1 MTKERL
7 EELRYIEKSIK
18 AIQEDLKQLNAD
30 MHDMTGKVYT
40 DVVKGSTAE
49 YPYIERHFQI
59 EGVDYHNYERLRKKM
74 QAKEWELQDK
84 FSKLEEWLEGIK
96 DERLYLIFRLKYRNG
111 MTNEQIGKEIGFTA
125 GRISQ
130 MIHKYLRE
138 SKD

>member
-18 AIQEDLKQLNAD
+18 TIQEDLEQLNAD

-59 EGVDYHNYERLRKKM
+59 EGVDYVGYERLKKKM

-84 FSKLEEWLEGIK
+84 LAELEEWLEGID
-96 DERLYLIFRLKYRNG
+96 DEKLYLIFRLKYRNG
-111 MTNEQIGKEIGFTA
+111 MTNKEIAEELGYDKS
-125 GRISQ
+125 RISQ
-130 MIHKYLRE
+130 LINKYLQSE
-138 SKD
+138 

>member
-18 AIQEDLKQLNAD
+18 VIQGDIKKINEDMQNV
-30 MHDMTGKVYT
+30 TGKVCT
-40 DVVKGSTAE
+40 DVVKGSTSE

-59 EGVDYHNYERLRKKM
+59 EGVDYHSYERLRKKM
-74 QAKEWELQDK
+74 QVKEQELQ
-84 FSKLEEWLEGIK
+84 SKLAELEEWLEEIE
-96 DERLYLIFRLKYRNG
+96 DERLYLIFRMKYRNG
-111 MTNEQIGKEIGFTA
+111 LTNEQIGREIGFTA